1 MKKLF
6 IISLLACVFG
16 FYSCSDDDTSIP
28 TPSEIA
34 NIEAVPG
41 AGSVTLYWDLPADT
55 NLMYVKVTY
64 VNPESKE
71 HFAKLISRY
80 NDSLVINNLLKRYG
94 NITYTLQTFNEKETA
109 GTVYT
114 VDAQSDAASKI
125 AVLNGNSEAVNLTI
139 DQLFTNAQES
149 SEGALTNLL
158 DGVVAS
164 NNFFHS
170 SWSGGCIDK
179 NGGYFY
185 DPGQPH
191 YLVIDLG
198 KEVYGCNFAY
208 ATRNAG
214 DVPLNFDVYGSISFD
229 YSNWLSSDPTGA
241 TWGSI
246 NTDYSPE
253 SENAVKITSLSN
265 MVSTAT
271 TWYTSPNFISQTP
284 FRYLWLVHTG
294 RAFFAIS
301 EIKATIL
308 GADIYDPE
316 TGETTAL

>member
-1 MKKLF
+1 MEQTNNRNTGYYEKLF

-80 NDSLVINNLLKRYG
+80 NDSLVIDNLLKRYG

-164 NNFFHS
+164 NNFS
-170 SWSGGCIDK
+170 IL
-179 NGGYFY
+179 
-185 DPGQPH
+185 PG
-191 YLVIDLG
+191 
-198 KEVYGCNFAY
+198 A
-208 ATRNAG
+208 
-214 DVPLNFDVYGSISFD
+214 
-229 YSNWLSSDPTGA
+229 
-241 TWGSI
+241 
-246 NTDYSPE
+246 
-253 SENAVKITSLSN
+253 
-265 MVSTAT
+265 
-271 TWYTSPNFISQTP
+271 
-284 FRYLWLVHTG
+284 
-294 RAFFAIS
+294 
-301 EIKATIL
+301 
-308 GADIYDPE
+308 AD
-316 TGETTAL
+316 A